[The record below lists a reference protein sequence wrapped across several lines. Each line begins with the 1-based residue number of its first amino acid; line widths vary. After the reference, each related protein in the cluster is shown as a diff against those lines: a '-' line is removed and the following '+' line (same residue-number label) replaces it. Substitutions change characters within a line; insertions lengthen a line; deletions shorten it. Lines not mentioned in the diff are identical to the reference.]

1 MKIRKLSV
9 FLAFIFV
16 FTFTAEV
23 HSLTAVTPTQGQS
36 LFIDLSL
43 KNLNL
48 IKFPSGGVRVYT
60 SSKLLDIKLDEGN
73 VFIKF
78 IEGEPLSPQ
87 EVFFVVSS
95 GVYSMI
101 LIPKEIPAQT
111 VIVRI
116 PEEELSDALSWEN
129 SHSYIA
135 GLKELIKAMYEGK
148 PPRGFS
154 VKEADLEV
162 SRWGEV
168 KTVLKQTY
176 TGATLRGEI
185 YELTNV
191 SKEPVRFVEKEFYEE
206 GILAVSVDRHELKP
220 AEKTEAYLVKKT
232 KAQREFEKALQKSN
246 PLDVLKEK

>member
-9 FLAFIFV
+9 FLAFFFL
-16 FTFTAEV
+16 FTLTAEV
-23 HSLTAVTPTQGQS
+23 YSLTTVTPTQGQS

-73 VFIKF
+73 VFVKF
-78 IEGEPLSPQ
+78 MEGELPSPQ
-87 EVFFVVSS
+87 EVFFVTPS

-101 LIPKEIPAQT
+101 LIPKEMPAQT

-116 PEEELSDALSWEN
+116 SEGELSDALSWET

-154 VKEADLEV
+154 VKEVGQEV

-168 KTVLKQTY
+168 KTVLKQIY
-176 TGATLRGEI
+176 AGATLQGEI
-185 YELTNV
+185 YELINV

-206 GILAVSVDRHELKP
+206 GILAVSIDRHELKP
-220 AEKTEAYLVKKT
+220 AEKTEVYLVKKT
-232 KAQREFEKALQKSN
+232 RAQREFEKVLQKSN